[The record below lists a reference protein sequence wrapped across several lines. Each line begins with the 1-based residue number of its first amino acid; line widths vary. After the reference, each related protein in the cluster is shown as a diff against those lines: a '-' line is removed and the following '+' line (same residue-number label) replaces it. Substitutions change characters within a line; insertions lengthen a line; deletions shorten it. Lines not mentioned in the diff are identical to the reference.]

1 MPERRN
7 KRQEGKFAEDH
18 AAGLHEREIAALIEE
33 IEPAFV
39 GHPRAIIVIA
49 CVRIIASMLGP
60 AADKTRKDILYKI
73 PEVIRVTLAEMDRVV
88 GR

>member
-7 KRQEGKFAEDH
+7 KRQEGKFTEDH

-39 GHPRAIIVIA
+39 GHPRAIIMIA

-60 AADKTRKDILYKI
+60 AADETRKSILRKL
-73 PEVIRVTLAEMDRVV
+73 PKVINLTLAEMDRVV